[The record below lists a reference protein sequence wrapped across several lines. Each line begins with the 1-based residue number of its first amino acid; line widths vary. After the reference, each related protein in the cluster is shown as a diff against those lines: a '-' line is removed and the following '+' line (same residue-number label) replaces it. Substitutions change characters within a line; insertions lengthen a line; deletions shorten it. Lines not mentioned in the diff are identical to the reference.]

1 MTQRGRKQRKAL
13 RADSCKSGQRDGV
26 RYCAPDSSDVK
37 MGFAH
42 ALARFFCL
50 IIEMPR
56 KHSLTI
62 AGHATS
68 LTLEPIFWEAL
79 KAAAEAEDKPLAA
92 LVAEIDE
99 ARTTNLSSA
108 IRVWLYERA
117 IASAARE

>member
-1 MTQRGRKQRKAL
+1 MTG
-13 RADSCKSGQRDGV
+13 
-26 RYCAPDSSDVK
+26 
-37 MGFAH
+37 
-42 ALARFFCL
+42 
-50 IIEMPR
+50 

-68 LTLEPIFWEAL
+68 LTVEPIFWEAL
-79 KAAAEAEDKPLAA
+79 KAAAETENKPLAA

-117 IASAARE
+117 TAPRH

>member
-1 MTQRGRKQRKAL
+1 MTA
-13 RADSCKSGQRDGV
+13 
-26 RYCAPDSSDVK
+26 
-37 MGFAH
+37 
-42 ALARFFCL
+42 
-50 IIEMPR
+50 

-79 KAAAEAEDKPLAA
+79 QAAAVAEGKPLAA

-108 IRVWLYERA
+108 VRVWLFQRA
-117 IASAARE
+117 LGRPDDLMRVQT

>member
-1 MTQRGRKQRKAL
+1 MT
-13 RADSCKSGQRDGV
+13 
-26 RYCAPDSSDVK
+26 
-37 MGFAH
+37 
-42 ALARFFCL
+42 
-50 IIEMPR
+50 

-79 KAAAEAEDKPLAA
+79 QAAAVAEGKSLAG

-108 IRVWLYERA
+108 IRVWLFERA
-117 IASAARE
+117 LASRDGAG

>member
-1 MTQRGRKQRKAL
+1 MTA
-13 RADSCKSGQRDGV
+13 
-26 RYCAPDSSDVK
+26 
-37 MGFAH
+37 
-42 ALARFFCL
+42 
-50 IIEMPR
+50 

-79 KAAAEAEDKPLAA
+79 KAAAIEDGKPLAA

-108 IRVWLYERA
+108 VRIWLFERERA
-117 IASAARE
+117 KSLGVEHG

>member
-1 MTQRGRKQRKAL
+1 MTA
-13 RADSCKSGQRDGV
+13 
-26 RYCAPDSSDVK
+26 
-37 MGFAH
+37 
-42 ALARFFCL
+42 
-50 IIEMPR
+50 

-68 LTLEPIFWEAL
+68 LTLEPMFWEAL
-79 KAAAEAEDKPLAA
+79 KAAAETEGKALAA

-117 IASAARE
+117 VRGGD

>member
-1 MTQRGRKQRKAL
+1 MT
-13 RADSCKSGQRDGV
+13 V
-26 RYCAPDSSDVK
+26 
-37 MGFAH
+37 
-42 ALARFFCL
+42 
-50 IIEMPR
+50 

-79 KAAAEAEDKPLAA
+79 KAAAVAEGKPLAA

-99 ARTTNLSSA
+99 ARTTNLCSA

-117 IASAARE
+117 ISSAARE